1 MSTSSLGSLLS
12 SLSSS
17 SSNETIAQLLGQS
30 TTSSSTATSSTSS
43 AIQGAV
49 NAILNSAT
57 NTAGSGIDV
66 QSTVDAILQ
75 IDAAPEIQ
83 MQQQVTNLNTQ
94 TTALQ
99 GIQSDLTAFQTSVQA
114 LTDFTAGF
122 SGLSVSSSNNDAVSA
137 TAANGTALGTHT
149 ISVTKLAT
157 TSADYSVA
165 FASGT
170 AQLPT
175 GTLDLAVGSNTAVPI
190 NVDAADGTNTLN
202 GLASYISSHNLGV
215 SASVITDNSGAR
227 LALVSQTSGA
237 AGQITLTD
245 NTASDQSATFAS
257 ASATLPAGS
266 FDIQVGS
273 NASVTI
279 PVDSTDGTNTLTGLA
294 SYINQQKLGVTASV
308 VTSASGAQLDLIPQS
323 SGAAG
328 VITISND
335 TTGAGNG
342 LGFAASFDPANP
354 PSGGGLGFTVATT
367 GKDAALTVDGIPI
380 DSGSNTVTGA
390 VPGVTLT
397 LSGVTTTG
405 AGGRTTP

>member
-1 MSTSSLGSLLS
+1 MSTSSIGSLLS

-17 SSNETIAQLLGQS
+17 STNESIAQLLGE
-30 TTSSSTATSSTSS
+30 SSTTSSTSS
-43 AIQGAV
+43 NAPSAIQDAV

-83 MQQQVTNLNTQ
+83 MQQQISTLNTQ

-114 LTDFTAGF
+114 LTDFTGDF

-149 ISVTKLAT
+149 ISVTNLAT
-157 TSADYSVA
+157 TSSDYSGD
-165 FASGT
+165 FASAT

-190 NVDAADGTNTLN
+190 NIDATDGTNTLN
-202 GLASYISSHNLGV
+202 GLASYINSHNLGV
-215 SASVITDNSGAR
+215 SASVVTDNSGAR

-294 SYINQQKLGVTASV
+294 SYINQQNLGVTASV
-308 VTSASGAQLDLIPQS
+308 VTGASGAQLDLIPQS
-323 SGAAG
+323 TGAAG
-328 VITISND
+328 VINISND
-335 TTGAGNG
+335 TTGGGNG
-342 LGFAASFDPANP
+342 LGFAASYNPATP
-354 PSGGGLGFTVATT
+354 PSGAGWDSRWRRLEKMQRSPSTAFRLT
-367 GKDAALTVDGIPI
+367 AAAIP
-380 DSGSNTVTGA
+380 
-390 VPGVTLT
+390 
-397 LSGVTTTG
+397 
-405 AGGRTTP
+405 